1 MNISKDQYMN
11 SLKTLLAIVA
21 FAASSLAMAESGGDR
36 TFAKMEQIRQSFV
49 EGAQI
54 SQEQKV
60 ASPVA
65 ESNIKGD
72 KHSKC

>member
-1 MNISKDQYMN
+1 MN

-49 EGAQI
+49 GGAQI

-60 ASPVA
+60 TSPVA
-65 ESNIKGD
+65 ESNLKGD
-72 KHSKC
+72 EHSKC